1 MKICVNCK
9 NKLEDDAKFCSN
21 CGGNE
26 FMPDEDIAPRTE
38 ETGIYCPN
46 CHADLT
52 GQNAAF
58 CPNCGHNLSLPTKE
72 QQNAVMGYGSAWQSV
87 KEKAQNNAFLQSV
100 QKDFANSE
108 AVKMMKDGV
117 HNTAAKVKSA
127 SPNKQRN
134 IMIAAV
140 AVFVVL
146 LLVVITNIHR
156 CEECGDVY
164 FGKKNTISFFGQTE
178 DVCKDCYEDFYS
190 FSW

>member
-1 MKICVNCK
+1 MKICVICK
-9 NKLEDDAKFCSN
+9 NKLEDEARFCSN

-26 FMPDEDIAPRTE
+26 FMPDENAAPVAE
-38 ETGIYCPN
+38 KTGTFCPN

-58 CPNCGHNLSLPTKE
+58 CPNCGHNLSLPAKG
-72 QQNAVMGYGSAWQSV
+72 QQNALMGYGSAWQSV

-117 HNTAAKVKSA
+117 HNTAEKVKTA
-127 SPNKQRN
+127 APNKQRN
-134 IMIAAV
+134 ILIAAV

-146 LLVVITNIHR
+146 LLAVVTHIHR

-164 FGKKNTISFFGQTE
+164 FGKKNTVSFLGYTE

-190 FSW
+190 W

>member
-1 MKICVNCK
+1 MKKCTNCGQVVN
-9 NKLEDDAKFCSN
+9 NDIKFCPS
-21 CGGNE
+21 CGSNE
-26 FMPDEDIAPRTE
+26 FMSDEDTEPIAE
-38 ETGIYCPN
+38 DTGIYCPN

-52 GQNAAF
+52 GQEAAF

-72 QQNAVMGYGSAWQSV
+72 QQNVVIGYGSAWQSV

-100 QKDFANSE
+100 QKDFASSE

-117 HNTAAKVKSA
+117 HNTAAKVKTA
-127 SPNKQRN
+127 APNKKRN
-134 IMIAAV
+134 ILIAAT

-146 LLVVITNIHR
+146 LLVILTNIHR